1 MAQSQSAL
9 YPPDQFPQICSRP
22 AVYSLNPDQLAVALD
37 QLAASPLPDP
47 KHVFPWLHGLHPDNQ
62 LQLAFFL
69 PRRRT
74 LRRAPK
80 CLRGITVVK
89 YGGDLSK
96 SRIKGAVGPDEILDR
111 SSFID
116 ADPTKGFSV
125 RSFHIQ
131 TAKIAPLSD
140 IVVYGEDGTKQEDI
154 LSLALEIATAQ
165 REWRKRFDPGQESQL
180 FNTFILSGSFMDLE
194 ERHPEIIAVDS
205 GGDLTGEV
213 MDFCK

>member
-1 MAQSQSAL
+1 M
-9 YPPDQFPQICSRP
+9 
-22 AVYSLNPDQLAVALD
+22 
-37 QLAASPLPDP
+37 
-47 KHVFPWLHGLHPDNQ
+47 
-62 LQLAFFL
+62 
-69 PRRRT
+69 
-74 LRRAPK
+74 
-80 CLRGITVVK
+80 
-89 YGGDLSK
+89 
-96 SRIKGAVGPDEILDR
+96 
-111 SSFID
+111 
-116 ADPTKGFSV
+116 